1 MHPFPCGEVKCGC
14 QLLDPLHIHSFHI
27 CVSIFECVLCCVL
40 NPRPISD
47 IPPHSLSLSL
57 RPNSRRMRDPLRF
70 EQILD
75 LPGHRS
81 CLWDISITRD
91 GGRILTAGQDRT
103 IRVWQRTEDMVFV
116 EEEKERYMESQVEAS
131 IAKEAGLADAEGGGP
146 SATLRSLES
155 VKGGERLMECMD
167 IVEAELKV
175 LEGIAK
181 RTEGVA
187 KGDTHAAAAA
197 RRVANPVL
205 LGMSPYKFLVHTLR
219 QIKAPDMEQ
228 ALLVLPFHYVNRLL
242 AMLLQL
248 AQRSLDLEQCARIT
262 VFLLRCHYAQISVT
276 AELVPVLLD
285 LKALLVTRLSEY
297 RGLIGCNVA
306 GLKIMHREVKEDA
319 SAYFV
324 DFSEPVPGGPG
335 GHVAASGGGGNS
347 SKGNK
352 KRKHKD

>member
-1 MHPFPCGEVKCGC
+1 
-14 QLLDPLHIHSFHI
+14 
-27 CVSIFECVLCCVL
+27 
-40 NPRPISD
+40 
-47 IPPHSLSLSL
+47 
-57 RPNSRRMRDPLRF
+57 
-70 EQILD
+70 
-75 LPGHRS
+75 
-81 CLWDISITRD
+81 
-91 GGRILTAGQDRT
+91 
-103 IRVWQRTEDMVFV
+103 MVFV
-116 EEEKERYMESQVEAS
+116 EEEKERYMESVVETS

-175 LEGIAK
+175 LDGIAE
-181 RTEGVA
+181 RTQGMA
-187 KGDTHAAAAA
+187 KGNTVAAAAA
-197 RRVANPVL
+197 RRVKNPVL

-228 ALLVLPFHYVNRLL
+228 ALLVLPFHYVSRLL

-248 AQRSLDLEQCARIT
+248 AHRSLDLEQCARIT

-285 LKALLVTRLSEY
+285 LKALLVTRLSQY
-297 RGLIGCNVA
+297 RGLIGSNVA

-335 GHVAASGGGGNS
+335 GHLVASGAKGGGSSSS

-352 KRKHKD
+352 KRKHKGED